1 MVRVSGRWK
10 HQAIRLGKFWVTP
23 HLASWHKIP
32 GARSTE
38 GVTTWQGWRQGGRK
52 VRWNKNPWLKAEN
65 FTCLPS
71 RNHYQSKLKN
81 MGEQRGLEFSLT
93 TIPKDQIRPS
103 LKTDDHDQPSKSSTI
118 IKSMIHPTSWKKR
131 PRPSEC
137 PDLPQKECKVLLSFE
152 KASQKGMM
160 WYDGK

>member
-1 MVRVSGRWK
+1 VQDPPKALPLDRADGKVGGKCDGMSKKILDSKQRTLHVCHRETIIRVNLKTWGNK
-10 HQAIRLGKFWVTP
+10 
-23 HLASWHKIP
+23 
-32 GARSTE
+32 E
-38 GVTTWQGWRQGGRK
+38 G
-52 VRWNKNPWLKAEN
+52 L
-65 FTCLPS
+65 L
-71 RNHYQSKLKN
+71 
-81 MGEQRGLEFSLT
+81 FSLT
-93 TIPKDQIRPS
+93 TIPKDQTRPS

-137 PDLPQKECKVLLSFE
+137 PDLPQKVYKVLLSFE